1 MKNMIR
7 NLIIYQLEFF
17 VTSITMLQCTLIIVM
32 MINHFQYYAEHGP
45 KSVLCDL
52 VLFVS
57 DFTMVANLK
66 I

>member
-7 NLIIYQLEFF
+7 NLIICRLEFF
-17 VTSITMLQCTLIIVM
+17 VTSITMLQCTLVIVM
-32 MINHFQYYAEHGP
+32 MINHFQYYEEHGP
-45 KSVLCDL
+45 KSLLCDL

-57 DFTMVANLK
+57 DLPWLL